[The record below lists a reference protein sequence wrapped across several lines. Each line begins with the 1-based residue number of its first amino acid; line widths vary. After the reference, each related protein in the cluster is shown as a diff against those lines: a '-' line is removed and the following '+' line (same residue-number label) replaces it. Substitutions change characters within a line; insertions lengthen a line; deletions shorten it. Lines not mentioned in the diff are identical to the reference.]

1 MEEELNQFAR
11 NDVWY
16 LVPRPKNTNVIGTKW
31 IYKNKTDNEG
41 NVVRNKA
48 RLVAQGY
55 TQVEGIDFD
64 ETFAPVAR
72 LESIRLLFAV
82 ACHLNFKL
90 HQMDVKT
97 AFLNGV
103 LQEEVYVEQPK
114 GFEDPHFPNHV
125 YKLKKALYGLKQAP
139 RAWYDRLSTHL
150 LSKGYTRGIVD
161 KTLFVKRNNSHFTIA
176 QVYVDD
182 IVFGST
188 SDDEVKAFTHVMSN
202 EFEMSLMCELTYFLG
217 LQVYQKD
224 DGLFFSQ
231 SKYAKDLVKKFGLED
246 CKIAKSP
253 MSTSVSL
260 QHNPSEKCVDQTL
273 YRSMIGS
280 LLYLTASRPDISY
293 SVGVCA
299 RFQSDPKESHLHAV
313 KRIIK
318 YVLGTFDFGIF
329 YTKDT
334 NISIVGFCDAD
345 WGGNKDERKSTSGG
359 CFYVGNNLVSWHSK
373 KQTCISL
380 STAEAEYIAAGS
392 CCTQL
397 LWMKNMLKDYGFP
410 QSTFD
415 LYCDNTSAIQIAK
428 NPVQHTKTKHID
440 LRYHFIRDLVEKT
453 TLALLYI
460 PTEKQ
465 LADIFTK
472 ALDVIRFTDLRMSIG
487 VSKHH

>member
-1 MEEELNQFAR
+1 
-11 NDVWY
+11 
-16 LVPRPKNTNVIGTKW
+16 
-31 IYKNKTDNEG
+31 
-41 NVVRNKA
+41 
-48 RLVAQGY
+48 
-55 TQVEGIDFD
+55 
-64 ETFAPVAR
+64 
-72 LESIRLLFAV
+72 
-82 ACHLNFKL
+82 
-90 HQMDVKT
+90 
-97 AFLNGV
+97 
-103 LQEEVYVEQPK
+103 
-114 GFEDPHFPNHV
+114 V

-318 YVLGTFDFGIF
+318 YVLGTIDFGIF

-410 QSTFD
+410 QSNFD